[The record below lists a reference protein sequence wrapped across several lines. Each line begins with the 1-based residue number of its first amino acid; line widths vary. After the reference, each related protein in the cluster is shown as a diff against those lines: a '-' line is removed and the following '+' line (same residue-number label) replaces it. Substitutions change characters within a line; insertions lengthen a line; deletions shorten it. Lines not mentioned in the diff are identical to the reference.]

1 MSLVYPLTKEVIA
14 MPYAD
19 NEGIHIHYKTEG
31 EGPPLVLQHWSLATL
46 ENWYDYGYVSAL
58 KNDYRLILLDARG
71 HGASDKPHTPEAYE
85 LKKRVEDIVAVLD
98 DLGITKAHYFGYSMG
113 GWIGF
118 GLARYA
124 PERFTSLII
133 GGAAPYAS
141 NMDDLRQFIRIG
153 IENGPEALVA
163 MWETE
168 YGALSS
174 ELRERMLAYDYETL
188 LVVAQDRESLE
199 AVLPTMRMPCLLYAG
214 EMDETY
220 PLAKECAK
228 QIANVTFFTLPGL
241 DHGGAIMR
249 SDEVLPHVKRFL
261 AKVDQQT
268 GAA

>member
-19 NEGIHIHYKTEG
+19 NQGIHIHYKTEG

-46 ENWYDYGYVSAL
+46 ENWYDYGYVSTL

-71 HGASDKPHTPEAYE
+71 HGASDKPHRPEAYE

-98 DLGITKAHYFGYSMG
+98 DLGIAKAHYFGYSMG

-124 PERFTSLII
+124 PERFRSLIL

-141 NMDDLRQFIRIG
+141 NMDGLRQFIRVG

-174 ELRERMLAYDYETL
+174 ETRKRMLAYDYETL
-188 LVVAQDRESLE
+188 LVVAQDHESLE

-214 EMDETY
+214 EMDEY
-220 PLAKECAK
+220 QPVKECAR
-228 QIANVTFFTLPGL
+228 QIANATFFTLPGL
-241 DHGGAIMR
+241 DHGRAIMR

-261 AKVDQQT
+261 AKVEQQT

>member
-1 MSLVYPLTKEVIA
+1 M
-14 MPYAD
+14 
-19 NEGIHIHYKTEG
+19 
-31 EGPPLVLQHWSLATL
+31 

-58 KNDYRLILLDARG
+58 KNDYRLVLLDARG
-71 HGASDKPHTPEAYE
+71 HGGSDKPHTPDAYE
-85 LKKRVEDIVAVLD
+85 LEKRVGDIVAVLD
-98 DLGITKAHYFGYSMG
+98 DACIAKAHYFGYSMG

-118 GLARYA
+118 GVARYA
-124 PERFTSLII
+124 PERFRSLII

-141 NMDDLRQFIRIG
+141 DMDGLRQFIRNG
-153 IENGPEALVA
+153 VEKGPEVLVA
-163 MWETE
+163 MWEEE

-174 ELRERMLAYDYETL
+174 ELRERMLAYDYEAL

-214 EMDETY
+214 EMDEY
-220 PLAKECAK
+220 QPIEECAK
-228 QIANVTFFTLPGL
+228 QIANATFFTLPGL

-261 AKVDQQT
+261 AEVDQQT